1 MQGKSPFSGRESPV
15 GAFRSDAPSG
25 NRCSKSPSFRV
36 VFVRTQPN
44 PVLARGIKLASL
56 LWQHRD
62 KVFRCCRFQ
71 GKPPFLGIVPMAL
84 DDSRNSLT
92 WKLFEIPCNPE
103 RWISKGR
110 FLDSACLSGC
120 FPEKPY
126 QNSKYWQ
133 SIYFC
138 QSVGVLRCSIHGKSS
153 STLIYFNVPT

>member
-1 MQGKSPFSGRESPV
+1 MLLPGTGFRNRHPSGWCSSGRNRNPRPGERNQ
-15 GAFRSDAPSG
+15 ACILALAAPGQGFSMLPLSG
-25 NRCSKSPSFRV
+25 KAPI
-36 VFVRTQPN
+36 P
-44 PVLARGIKLASL
+44 
-56 LWQHRD
+56 
-62 KVFRCCRFQ
+62 
-71 GKPPFLGIVPMAL
+71 GIVPMAL
-84 DDSRNSLT
+84 GDSRDSLP